1 MTQTILN
8 RRQFFAL
15 SAQAASKSL
24 IVLSVPA
31 ILAAC
36 DRAGNARLQGSEMQT
51 LAAAEANEFAAIAAR
66 IMPSDETP
74 GANEAGVIYFM
85 DTVLADD
92 RDEELTLIR
101 QGLSELQETV
111 QARFGSNSFSDLD
124 DSQQDSLLGEIESTP
139 FFGTLRFLTIAGM
152 FSLPEYGGN
161 QDRIGY
167 RIIGFD
173 DQHAWAPPFGF
184 YDAQQNGGRQ

>member
-1 MTQTILN
+1 M
-8 RRQFFAL
+8 L

-24 IVLSVPA
+24 IVLSAPA

-36 DRAGNARLQGSEMQT
+36 DRAGSARLQGSEFQI
-51 LAAAEANEFAAIAAR
+51 LDAVEANELGAIAAR

-74 GANEAGVIYFM
+74 GAREAGVIHFM

-92 RDEELTLIR
+92 RDDELVALR
-101 QGLSELQETV
+101 QGLGELQNTV
-111 QARFGSNSFSDLD
+111 QDRYGRDFFYQLD
-124 DSQQDSLLGEIESTP
+124 DSQQDLLLGEIESTL
-139 FFGTLRFLTIAGM
+139 FFGTVRFLTIAGM

-161 QDRIGY
+161 RNLVGY
-167 RIIGFD
+167 QIIGFD

-184 YDAQQNGGRQ
+184 YDARRGGGGQ